1 MLAMFLTLLSEI
13 LPVPSPLACA
23 PIGYVGPVRRDM
35 QFFRD
40 VAKEIG
46 TPEDKVVLVEHML
59 ISHHGKPEFGAAVP
73 PKFLE
78 AIILSK
84 LDELDAT
91 IYEVCETYTN
101 VEAGEFSSRLWNF
114 DNIALYNPGR
124 ADHPEPVAKL
134 FDTED

>member
-1 MLAMFLTLLSEI
+1 
-13 LPVPSPLACA
+13 
-23 PIGYVGPVRRDM
+23 
-35 QFFRD
+35 
-40 VAKEIG
+40 
-46 TPEDKVVLVEHML
+46 ML

-91 IYEVCETYTN
+91 IYEVCDTYTN
-101 VEAGEFSSRLWNF
+101 VGAGEFSSRLWNF

-124 ADHPEPVAKL
+124 VEHPEPVAKL